1 MPAELELK
9 AVIPDPAAL
18 RERLHR
24 AGARERF
31 HGRMSDRR
39 YDHAGEL
46 ATRDEVLRVRTYH
59 DAGGHT
65 RAELAW
71 KGPAR
76 LSAEGYKQREELEL
90 SLAGGDSPHALLRA
104 LGYEVL
110 HAIDRD
116 VEVLELGG
124 AALRL
129 ERYPRMDPLLEVE
142 GEPVAIEGA
151 IRASGID
158 RAAFTAESLADFV
171 RRFESRTGTPAV
183 LARS

>member
-1 MPAELELK
+1 M
-9 AVIPDPAAL
+9 
-18 RERLHR
+18 
-24 AGARERF
+24 
-31 HGRMSDRR
+31 
-39 YDHAGEL
+39 
-46 ATRDEVLRVRTYH
+46 
-59 DAGGHT
+59 
-65 RAELAW
+65 
-71 KGPAR
+71 
-76 LSAEGYKQREELEL
+76 
-90 SLAGGDSPHALLRA
+90 
-104 LGYEVL
+104 L
-110 HAIDRD
+110 HAIDRE

-142 GEPVAIEGA
+142 GEPAAIEGA